1 LLECRS
7 RPRSTGALDPYPIAL
22 DQCPGKLY
30 CESVHIRI
38 SEYIMAIQTTYTKAR
53 ANFAKLC
60 NEVAENR
67 EIVIIN
73 RRGNE
78 DVALVSADELS
89 SLIETAHLLR
99 SPKNAQ
105 RLLAALNR
113 ARSRKLKPQG
123 VAKLRQEIGL
133 DEER

>member
-1 LLECRS
+1 
-7 RPRSTGALDPYPIAL
+7 
-22 DQCPGKLY
+22 
-30 CESVHIRI
+30 
-38 SEYIMAIQTTYTKAR
+38 MAIQTTYTKAR

-60 NEVAENR
+60 NQVAEDR
-67 EIVIIN
+67 EIIIIN

-78 DVALVSADELS
+78 DVALVAADELS

-113 ARSRKLKPQG
+113 ARSRKVKPQSI
-123 VAKLRQEIGL
+123 AKLRREMRL
-133 DEER
+133 DEEG

>member
-1 LLECRS
+1 
-7 RPRSTGALDPYPIAL
+7 
-22 DQCPGKLY
+22 
-30 CESVHIRI
+30 
-38 SEYIMAIQTTYTKAR
+38 MAIQTTYTKAR
-53 ANFAKLC
+53 ANLAKLC

-78 DVALVSADELS
+78 DVALVAADELS

-99 SPKNAQ
+99 SPKNAR

-113 ARSRKLKPQG
+113 ARSRKVKPQSIT
-123 VAKLRQEIGL
+123 KLRRESGL
-133 DEER
+133 D

>member
-1 LLECRS
+1 
-7 RPRSTGALDPYPIAL
+7 
-22 DQCPGKLY
+22 
-30 CESVHIRI
+30 
-38 SEYIMAIQTTYTKAR
+38 MAIQTTYTKAR

-99 SPKNAQ
+99 SPKNAK

-113 ARSRKLKPQG
+113 ARSRKLKPQS
-123 VAKLRQEIGL
+123 VTKLRREMGL

>member
-1 LLECRS
+1 
-7 RPRSTGALDPYPIAL
+7 
-22 DQCPGKLY
+22 
-30 CESVHIRI
+30 
-38 SEYIMAIQTTYTKAR
+38 MAIQTTYTKAR

-60 NEVAENR
+60 NKVAENR

-78 DVALVSADELS
+78 DVALVAADELS

-99 SPKNAQ
+99 SPRNAQ

-113 ARSRKLKPQG
+113 ARSRKVKPQSI
-123 VAKLRQEIGL
+123 AKLRQEIGL
-133 DEER
+133 DGKR